1 MLKTFDRLL
10 RIGLLTGLGVIV
22 MPVMLGSHL
31 QAPDQAAT
39 LPLDPSLAEPWAHRG
54 GADSLAPPAAP
65 LSVRGNIGAP
75 STRGPADEFPSADLS
90 SWDKIRILF
99 R

>member
-10 RIGLLTGLGVIV
+10 RVGLLTGLGIIV
-22 MPVMLGSHL
+22 MPVMLGGHI
-31 QAPDQAAT
+31 QAPDQAA
-39 LPLDPSLAEPWAHRG
+39 PLSVGPSQADPLAHSD
-54 GADSLAPPAAP
+54 GADSLALPA
-65 LSVRGNIGAP
+65 VRGKIGAP
-75 STRGPADEFPSADLS
+75 SARGPADAILVSLS